1 MGIVVTIVMLFGL
14 VILRP
19 TPWRSSFTLEPNLV
33 FLSVAVV
40 SLSVCGLWNLLWFG
54 LRNLGDFWGWA
65 AIVSGLAMIL
75 SAQLIITQHI
85 IAQHSERFNMIGT
98 KLVKIKGLI
107 ISVLALSFIL
117 YAVTIV
123 QLNMG
128 LPIIGR

>member
-19 TPWRSSFTLEPNLV
+19 TPWRSSLTLEPNMA
-33 FLSVAVV
+33 FVAVAIV
-40 SLSVCGLWNLLWFG
+40 SLLVCGLWNFLWFG
-54 LRNLGDFWGWA
+54 LRHLSEFWGWA
-65 AIVSGLAMIL
+65 AIISGLAMIL

-85 IAQHSERFNMIGT
+85 VAQHSDRFNLLGT
-98 KLVKIKGLI
+98 RLLKVKGVI
-107 ISVLALSFIL
+107 ISTLALSFVL
-117 YAVTIV
+117 YTVTII